1 MMLKSQMKKATDR
14 QVGTGYVMVLPQGS
28 GSDAP
33 AGGPGLFAE
42 EDKSPLEG
50 KRSGMMKG
58 VAKVT
63 PKSLPPTVNFTPV
76 VKQSLMFAL
85 TGSVA
90 VENITVAMIAG
101 ACGGIATS
109 STVLQPWAS
118 CFRIRKITG
127 WNGGTSAGSAL
138 TPCEV
143 DWASGISSIDKDE
156 VQGTA
161 IPSGTTQTGAMVF
174 VPPPKS
180 LAGYWIN
187 SSVTSSLTVLT
198 MTGQLGTV
206 FVVDIEIVLANNFV
220 PFSSVTIAGGVTG
233 SVYWLAL
240 DRSGSNLIRVVGR
253 NFV

>member
-1 MMLKSQMKKATDR
+1 MLSDIPKGYVLVAAGEEKESPLSEKSIKMSKGIAKAT
-14 QVGTGYVMVLPQGS
+14 
-28 GSDAP
+28 
-33 AGGPGLFAE
+33 
-42 EDKSPLEG
+42 
-50 KRSGMMKG
+50 
-58 VAKVT
+58 
-63 PKSLPPTVNFTPV
+63 PKTLPPTLNFTPIYR
-76 VKQSLMFAL
+76 QELMFAL
-85 TGSVA
+85 TSSVA

-101 ACGGIATS
+101 ALGGIATS
-109 STVLQPWAS
+109 STVLQPWSS

-138 TPCEV
+138 TPVEV

-156 VQGTA
+156 VIGTA
-161 IPSGTTQTGAMVF
+161 VPSGTTVTGAMVF

-206 FVVDIEIVLANNFV
+206 FVLDVEVVLANNFV
-220 PFSSVTIAGGVTG
+220 PFSGVTIAGGITG
-233 SVYWLAL
+233 SCYWLAL
-240 DRSGSNLIRVVGR
+240 DRAGSNAIRVVGR

>member
-1 MMLKSQMKKATDR
+1 MLKSQMKKVVEGGA
-14 QVGTGYVMVLPQGS
+14 GPGYVLVRAETPRTDVPS
-28 GSDAP
+28 GA
-33 AGGPGLFAE
+33 AAWTTE

-50 KRSGMMKG
+50 KRSSMMKG
-58 VAKVT
+58 IAKVT
-63 PKSLPPTVNFTPV
+63 PKSLPPTLNFTPV

-101 ACGGIATS
+101 ALGGIATS
-109 STVLQPWAS
+109 STVLQPWSS

-127 WNGGTSAGSAL
+127 WSGGTAAGSAL
-138 TPCEV
+138 TPVEV

-161 IPSGTTQTGAMVF
+161 TPSGTTQSGAMVF

-206 FVVDIEIVLANNFV
+206 FVVDVEIVLANNFV
-220 PFSSVTIAGGVTG
+220 PFSAVTIAGGVTG